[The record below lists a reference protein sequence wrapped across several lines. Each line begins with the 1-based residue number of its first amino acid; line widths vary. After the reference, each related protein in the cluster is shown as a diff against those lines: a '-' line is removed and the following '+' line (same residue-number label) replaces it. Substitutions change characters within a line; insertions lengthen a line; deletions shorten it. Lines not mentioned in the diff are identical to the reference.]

1 MLRWWH
7 SCLSMSQ
14 TLSLRREGSALF
26 LHSIQVTGQEHS
38 LPLPGPGV
46 LGDQGWGAPS
56 GAVGKGA
63 GQRGLP
69 VWLEQGVSWSPGLAG
84 GTGGAR
90 GTRLAGRSSA
100 AAIDAQALGDFL
112 TAQRAGPQGLAALL
126 AAADVAAVEEDHVG
140 LPFQAHDT
148 F

>member
-1 MLRWWH
+1 
-7 SCLSMSQ
+7 MSQ
-14 TLSLRREGSALF
+14 TLSLRHERSTLF
-26 LHSIQVTGQEHS
+26 LHSIQVIGEEHS
-38 LPLPGPGV
+38 LPPPGPGV
-46 LGDQGWGAPS
+46 LGDQRWGAPS

-69 VWLEQGVSWSPGLAG
+69 VWLEQGASWSPGLAG

-90 GTRLAGRSSA
+90 GTRLARPSSA

-112 TAQRAGPQGLAALL
+112 TAQRAGPQRLAALL

-140 LPFQAHDT
+140 LRRESGSVRALARLVSGDA
-148 F
+148 